1 MRAHLGEAD
10 QQGPTRFYARPLI
23 VEPGMTIDRSTVENH
38 LKRLGYNRSRSRRG
52 VAIGEYRLSYNRWTI
67 GRRAF
72 RHNNWVDPGGTAVV
86 HVGSGSRVTSLRDA
100 DDRSLRSVVLE
111 PEPMGSV
118 GGRSLED
125 RIPVDLSHV
134 PHHLVDAILTIEDQ
148 RFFHHAGFD
157 ARRILGAAV
166 ANVRA
171 RGFVQGAS
179 TITQQLTKNLFL
191 SAKRSPIRKLR
202 EAMMALALE
211 ARYDKETI
219 LQAYLNEIYLGQ
231 NGALAIH
238 GVGSA
243 ASYYFGKDVS
253 QLGLAEAALLAGII
267 RGPNLYSPYRH
278 PEAARGRRDLVLQL
292 MLDRGQISEDV
303 FREAARSEPG
313 LRRQPERTRSGRY
326 FVDFVARQLVAEHG
340 RGVLDNGLAVFTTLD
355 MRLQRAAEDAVQK
368 GLERLESYYPRLTHG
383 ESPLQAALVALEP
396 RTGQILAMVGGRDYG
411 TTQFN
416 RAVWAL
422 RQPGSSFKPIVA
434 LAALSQPRDVDSDA
448 AFTLATTLEDRP
460 LAVETPTGLW
470 EPANYDN
477 RFRGE
482 ITIRGALERSLN
494 VPFARLGM
502 EIGPQ
507 RIAGTAHR
515 LGIQSQLH
523 LVPSLALGSSEVTP
537 LEMARAFGVFAAA
550 GYRAD
555 LNTTIG
561 VLDRSGDVLRR
572 LTRTGEQAF
581 APAEV
586 YLVTSAL
593 QGAVERGTGRG
604 LRSMG
609 FREPVAA
616 KSGTT
621 NDFRDAW
628 FIGYTPSISLAVW
641 VGFDDGRS
649 IGLSG
654 SNAALPIFARFLN
667 DAVGRERGDEFA
679 VPSGL
684 EVVEVN
690 QETGLLAGPG
700 CRGEAEVFLQ
710 GTAPTT
716 SCSRYWSPRRSYSS
730 DRDRWYDRLVRPLI
744 AELRRSLQRGG
755 N

>member
-1 MRAHLGEAD
+1 
-10 QQGPTRFYARPLI
+10 
-23 VEPGMTIDRSTVENH
+23 
-38 LKRLGYNRSRSRRG
+38 
-52 VAIGEYRLSYNRWTI
+52 
-67 GRRAF
+67 
-72 RHNNWVDPGGTAVV
+72 
-86 HVGSGSRVTSLRDA
+86 
-100 DDRSLRSVVLE
+100 
-111 PEPMGSV
+111 
-118 GGRSLED
+118 
-125 RIPVDLSHV
+125 
-134 PHHLVDAILTIEDQ
+134 
-148 RFFHHAGFD
+148 
-157 ARRILGAAV
+157 
-166 ANVRA
+166 
-171 RGFVQGAS
+171 
-179 TITQQLTKNLFL
+179 
-191 SAKRSPIRKLR
+191 
-202 EAMMALALE
+202 
-211 ARYDKETI
+211 
-219 LQAYLNEIYLGQ
+219 
-231 NGALAIH
+231 
-238 GVGSA
+238 
-243 ASYYFGKDVS
+243 
-253 QLGLAEAALLAGII
+253 
-267 RGPNLYSPYRH
+267 
-278 PEAARGRRDLVLQL
+278 

-368 GLERLESYYPRLTHG
+368 GLERLESYYPRLTQG

-448 AFTLATTLEDRP
+448 AFT
-460 LAVETPTGLW
+460 
-470 EPANYDN
+470 
-477 RFRGE
+477 E